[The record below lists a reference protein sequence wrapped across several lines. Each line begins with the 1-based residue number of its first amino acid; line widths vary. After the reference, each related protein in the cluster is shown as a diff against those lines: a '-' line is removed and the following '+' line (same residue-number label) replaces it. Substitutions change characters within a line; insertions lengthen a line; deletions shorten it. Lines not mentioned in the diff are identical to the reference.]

1 MNISNLNEL
10 LNTKII
16 NEGKVLSV
24 EGFSLNLN
32 EVKYAYAFFSNDE
45 LEIKEAIKKGA
56 FVIIYEKE
64 IPILDKEIFYLQSQN
79 LEVSIFR
86 LLRFLCEE
94 KEFKFLLC
102 NPNEIH
108 FAKAFYLKSLQEN
121 IFLDFNSLIK
131 ADKNEIFC
139 SSNKNYILKLCA
151 NFDQLNQV
159 NFALLESSSPFYIN
173 LICENIYF
181 KNIKLP
187 FIYAQIFANFISFL
201 QEKKRD
207 IRFNL
212 NKLDFFQIYFIHY
225 DFKPA
230 EFGKSDRALI
240 FVFNENDFEF
250 FKENFKNIKGFK
262 SALKNSLFCDFSYSH
277 IFDLKNKDFKYCL
290 ILDEHK
296 NYIKDFCLQ
305 NEIEESNL
313 FN

>member
-24 EGFSLNLN
+24 EGFSLSLN

-45 LEIKEAIKKGA
+45 NAIEEAIKKGA

-64 IPILDKEIFYLQSQN
+64 IPILDKEIFYLQSSN
-79 LEVSIFR
+79 LETSIFR
-86 LLRFLCEE
+86 LLRFVCEE
-94 KEFKFLLC
+94 KECEFLLC

-108 FAKAFYLKSLQEN
+108 FSKIFHLKNLQEN

-139 SSNKNYILKLCA
+139 CGNENYILKLCA
-151 NFDQLNQV
+151 NFIKLHKADFQ
-159 NFALLESSSPFYIN
+159 LLESSSPFYSN

-181 KNIKLP
+181 KNLKLP
-187 FIYAQIFANFISFL
+187 FIYAQTFADFILFL
-201 QEKKRD
+201 QEKKHN

-212 NKLDFFQIYFIHY
+212 NKLDFFQIYFIYHN
-225 DFKPA
+225 FTIA
-230 EFGKSDRALI
+230 EFGKSDKALI

-250 FKENFKNIKGFK
+250 FRENFKNIKGFK
-262 SALKNSLFCDFSYSH
+262 CALKNSLFCDFSYSH

-290 ILDEHK
+290 ILDK
-296 NYIKDFCLQ
+296 DRRYIKDLYLQ
-305 NEIEESNL
+305 DQIEESNL